1 MFRPECTQV
10 YTSKPLTTESFL
22 ANPLSAEAFVPVPVA
37 TETAD
42 PSPVIAPEAPT
53 QDQTAEF
60 ILFKTKVK
68 EFVTLQTRIQEMNI
82 VLKELRG
89 ERTKLQEDI
98 CTYMG
103 DNDFQDLHTRN
114 MRLQVK
120 TTTVA
125 KPLKK
130 AELRS
135 RIKDFL
141 GGEDQVTDF
150 FDKVYDSSR
159 ERVEKTTLR
168 RLKTKN

>member
-22 ANPLSAEAFVPVPVA
+22 ANPLSAEAFVP
-37 TETAD
+37 TETTD
-42 PSPVIAPEAPT
+42 PSPVPAIVPAEVTPE
-53 QDQTAEF
+53 QTGEF
-60 ILFKTKVK
+60 VLFKNKVK
-68 EFVTLQTRIQEMNI
+68 EFVTLQTRIQELNI

-89 ERTKLQEDI
+89 ERAKLQEDI
-98 CTYMG
+98 CSYMG

-114 MRLQVK
+114 MRLQLK